1 MFMSRPA
8 PRSPLTRND
17 AENGMKAGTMIRVM
31 DDPKPIDRVEPVDR
45 FVGTL
50 YRSAL
55 SVPPESY
62 RSWALHQWREIVPF
76 DGAIWGSGTI
86 SRWAFHTATV
96 VGLPEEFPRTL
107 EATRAINPLLP
118 AILASLDEPVDMRSV
133 MGDAAFF
140 KSEIYRRC
148 FQPFGI
154 TRVLST
160 GHLDLRSG
168 LYSLLSIYRLQRD
181 KPFTEAERVQQRRA
195 SFHLFNTASHAFFL
209 HLMRSHQERPTEAAA
224 AAVDVQGLF
233 HEVQPRFIELLDEF
247 FPGREAETLPFALPE
262 CGDTSV
268 LNGLC
273 IRTEALAE
281 LRLVFIW
288 PAGPL
293 DRLTARERQIVYAV
307 AHGLSFKQAARRIG
321 IAPSTVANHLYRI
334 YRKLGVVS
342 RSQLANLVYPNSLR

>member
-1 MFMSRPA
+1 
-8 PRSPLTRND
+8 
-17 AENGMKAGTMIRVM
+17 M
-31 DDPKPIDRVEPVDR
+31 DDQPPIDRIEPVDR
-45 FVGTL
+45 FVGHL

-62 RSWALHQWREIVPF
+62 RSWALQQWREIVPF
-76 DGAIWGSGTI
+76 DGAIWGSGTLR
-86 SRWAFHTATV
+86 RWAFHTATL
-96 VGLPEEFPRTL
+96 VGLPEEFPRML
-107 EATRAINPLLP
+107 EATRPINPLVP

-133 MGDAAFF
+133 LSDAEFF
-140 KSEIYRRC
+140 RSEIYLRC
-148 FQPFGI
+148 FKPFGI
-154 TRVLST
+154 TRILST
-160 GHLDLRSG
+160 GHLDARSG
-168 LYSLLSIYRLQRD
+168 LYSLLSIYRRD
-181 KPFTEAERVQQRRA
+181 RDRPFSEAERVQQRRA

-224 AAVDVQGLF
+224 AAVDVEGLF
-233 HEVQPRFIELLDEF
+233 HEVQPRFIELLDQF
-247 FPGREAETLPFALPE
+247 FPGREAELLPFALPE
-262 CGDTSV
+262 CGATAV

-288 PAGPL
+288 AAGPL

-342 RSQLANLVYPNSLR
+342 RSELATLVYPNSLR

>member
-1 MFMSRPA
+1 
-8 PRSPLTRND
+8 
-17 AENGMKAGTMIRVM
+17 M
-31 DDPKPIDRVEPVDR
+31 DDQPPIDRIEPVDR
-45 FVGTL
+45 FVGHL

-62 RSWALHQWREIVPF
+62 RCWALQQWREIVPF
-76 DGAIWGSGTI
+76 DGALWGSGTVR
-86 SRWAFHTATV
+86 RWAFHTAAL

-107 EATRAINPLLP
+107 EATRPINPLVP
-118 AILASLDEPVDMRSV
+118 AILASLDEPVDMRNV
-133 MGDAAFF
+133 LGDAEFF
-140 KSEIYRRC
+140 RSEIYQRC
-148 FQPFGI
+148 FKPFGI

-160 GHLDLRSG
+160 GHLDARSG
-168 LYSLLSIYRLQRD
+168 LYSLLSIYRRD
-181 KPFTEAERVQQRRA
+181 RSHPFTEAERVLQRRA

-224 AAVDVQGLF
+224 AAVDIEGLF
-233 HEVQPRFIELLDEF
+233 HEVQPRFIELLDQF
-247 FPGREAETLPFALPE
+247 FPGREPELLPFALPV
-262 CGDTSV
+262 CGETAV

-342 RSQLANLVYPNSLR
+342 RSELATLVYPNSLR